1 MTGLTDARYSVD
13 LNSGIFENT
22 PFNNGSIN
30 KNFEV
35 NDEDFNLSLKQDKKN
50 KNISVQID
58 TIGSDSDKQFP
69 IVNII
74 PIDINKFKVI
84 LPNGEEKFFLAE
96 GDKIIEVTE
105 SDNLIINTFIPQNT
119 DKKRVNL
126 NNFSISLYLCAFF
139 IMVFMIFDDYYG
151 IRAIYRLSFQ
161 SLIVLLMIFI

>member
-22 PFNNGSIN
+22 PLNNGSIN

-58 TIGSDSDKQFP
+58 AIGNDSPNQSP
-69 IVNII
+69 TVNIV

-84 LPNGEEKFFLAE
+84 LPSG
-96 GDKIIEVTE
+96 
-105 SDNLIINTFIPQNT
+105 
-119 DKKRVNL
+119 KKNSTYQRE
-126 NNFSISLYLCAFF
+126 IK
-139 IMVFMIFDDYYG
+139 
-151 IRAIYRLSFQ
+151 
-161 SLIVLLMIFI
+161 